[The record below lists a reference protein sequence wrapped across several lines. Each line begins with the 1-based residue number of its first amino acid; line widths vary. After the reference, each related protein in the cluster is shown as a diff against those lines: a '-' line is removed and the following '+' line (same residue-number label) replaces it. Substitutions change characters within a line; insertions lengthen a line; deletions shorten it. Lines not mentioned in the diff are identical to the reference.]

1 MHELSVVFYIIDEV
15 KEVAAANDVSEIS
28 KVTLQ
33 LGEVSTVIPS
43 YLKDCWKWA
52 SAKHRLLEKAE
63 LEIEPI
69 RALTYCDDC
78 GKLYPTL
85 RFGKTCP
92 YCGSGRTWLKQG
104 QEFLI
109 KEIECAARD

>member
-1 MHELSVVFYIIDEV
+1 
-15 KEVAAANDVSEIS
+15 VSS
-28 KVTLQ
+28 
-33 LGEVSTVIPS
+33 VIPS

-52 SAKHRLLEKAE
+52 RAKHRLLEQAE

-78 GKLYPTL
+78 GKIYPTL
-85 RFGKTCP
+85 QFGKTCP
-92 YCGSGRTWLKQG
+92 NCGSGHTWLKQG

-109 KEIECAARD
+109 KEIECSGSS

>member
-52 SAKHRLLEKAE
+52 SAKHRLLETAE

-92 YCGSGRTWLKQG
+92 NCGSGHTWLKQG